1 MNKETLSMNQA
12 IKIMVQTN
20 QIMSNCKAK
29 LEEQNDDFVKRVS
42 ELWEDKNAVEYMKAH
57 KKIFEDMIDQLSH
70 NNGIFRD
77 TLAGIADAYAAA
89 GGMAVKMTETA
100 VKLTPNILV
109 EAVKEFFG
117 DGNGDDFGFKDP
129 VTGPEKV
136 MEAFS
141 TLKSAINNIMSQ
153 TITEIK
159 GINAFGN
166 TEVRNNL
173 AQSAGEIVK
182 LFKDR
187 IEQDEK
193 IVKQHLDETASKY
206 KNLGSNAA
214 TTAKIS
220 SN

>member
-1 MNKETLSMNQA
+1 
-12 IKIMVQTN
+12 
-20 QIMSNCKAK
+20 
-29 LEEQNDDFVKRVS
+29 
-42 ELWEDKNAVEYMKAH
+42 
-57 KKIFEDMIDQLSH
+57 
-70 NNGIFRD
+70 
-77 TLAGIADAYAAA
+77 
-89 GGMAVKMTETA
+89 MTETA

-141 TLKSAINNIMSQ
+141 TLKTAINNIMSQ
-153 TITEIK
+153 TISEIK

>member
-1 MNKETLSMNQA
+1 
-12 IKIMVQTN
+12 
-20 QIMSNCKAK
+20 
-29 LEEQNDDFVKRVS
+29 
-42 ELWEDKNAVEYMKAH
+42 
-57 KKIFEDMIDQLSH
+57 
-70 NNGIFRD
+70 
-77 TLAGIADAYAAA
+77 
-89 GGMAVKMTETA
+89 
-100 VKLTPNILV
+100 
-109 EAVKEFFG
+109 
-117 DGNGDDFGFKDP
+117 
-129 VTGPEKV
+129 

-141 TLKSAINNIMSQ
+141 TLKTAINNIMSQ
-153 TITEIK
+153 TISEIK